1 MKQTIT
7 ESQFIDA
14 IVGDDYNNMSYE
26 GAKALFEYLE
36 QYEDRGVG
44 EEIEFDRV
52 AIRCDF
58 SEYMN
63 LEEVLDQYS
72 HDMSI
77 KTLSDLQDHTIV
89 IEIEGTDRL
98 IIQQF

>member
-14 IVGDDYNNMSYE
+14 IVGDNYNNMSYE

-36 QYEDRGVG
+36 QYEQDCD
-44 EEIEFDRV
+44 EDIEFDRV
-52 AIRCDF
+52 AIRCEF
-58 SEYMN
+58 SEYEN
-63 LEEVLDQYS
+63 LEEVLSEYDN
-72 HDMSI
+72 I
-77 KTLSDLQDHTIV
+77 KSLSDLYDHTTV
-89 IEIEGTDRL
+89 IEVPNSDKL